1 MIDFSSENVKIP
13 DFIDESVAEW
23 ITKIINEYSRITGD
37 INYLFCDDSY
47 ILEVNKRY
55 LNHNYFTD
63 IITFDYCKS
72 NIISG
77 DLIIS
82 IDTVKTNSL
91 LYNTT
96 FTEELLRVIIHGILH
111 LVGFKDHTD
120 DEKKQMRELENK
132 ALKLFP
138 TFN

>member
-1 MIDFSSENVKIP
+1 MIVFSSENVKIP
-13 DFIDESVAEW
+13 DFIDESVVKW
-23 ITKIINEYSRITGD
+23 ITKIINKYSRTTGD

-47 ILEVNKRY
+47 ILEVNKRF

-63 IITFDYCKS
+63 IITFDYC
-72 NIISG
+72 NANVISG

-111 LVGFKDHTD
+111 LIGFNDHSD

-132 ALKLFP
+132 ALNLFP

>member
-63 IITFDYCKS
+63 IVTFDYCKS